1 MIIVEQLIFN
11 ILAFALF
18 VVIFLKIIIRNDASY
33 VISLLIEALGIAIN
47 FIEIVKNESLPIF
60 LKVIVYVLG
69 ILLPIL
75 IIGAVLLFGDC
86 LIDFIDCNEELTL
99 IFIVIL
105 LMLLFL

>member
-1 MIIVEQLIFN
+1 MREN
-11 ILAFALF
+11 AALQRLF
-18 VVIFLKIIIRNDASY
+18 GGCGCNGF
-33 VISLLIEALGIAIN
+33 
-47 FIEIVKNESLPIF
+47 EI
-60 LKVIVYVLG
+60 
-69 ILLPIL
+69 LPIL